1 VSRFVRWVLR
11 VGLLISLLGL
21 ISRPWWFELFGHA
34 RVTYLLLGMCLLP
47 LVRER
52 SAVVLWLGCFVIN
65 AACVLPLYFGKV
77 AAGPARGK
85 LLLCN
90 ALSQNPTPERVLA
103 LLEQEQADVV
113 VLLEVSQALLETLAP
128 VLPKYPG
135 QVLLPREDNFGMA
148 LLSRQGLSGVQVLE
162 SGSPPTIVADTLVAG
177 RQLHLVG
184 AHPVPPIGG
193 EYARL
198 RDETVARLG
207 QHLQNC
213 PRPFVLLGDLNNT
226 PWSPSLAPIRNQAVT
241 ARAGFG
247 VLTTWPSVFPP
258 FLRIAIDQCFVSPGV
273 GVVECRVGP
282 QVGSDHFPLAV
293 GISL

>member
-1 VSRFVRWVLR
+1 MTRFVRWVLR
-11 VGLLISLLGL
+11 FGLLISLLGL
-21 ISRPWWFELFGHA
+21 VSRPWWLELFGHA
-34 RVTYLLLGMCLLP
+34 RISYLLFGICLLP

-52 SAVVLWLGCFVIN
+52 SAAVLWLGCLVIN

-77 AAGPARGK
+77 AAGPAKAK

-113 VLLEVSQALLETLAP
+113 VLLEVRQALLDTLAP
-128 VLPKYPG
+128 VRQKYPG

-148 LLSRQGLSGVQVLE
+148 LLSRQELSGVQVLE
-162 SGSPPTIVADTLVAG
+162 SGSPPTIVANTLVAG
-177 RQLHLVG
+177 RQVHVVA

-198 RDETVARLG
+198 RDETVIRLG
-207 QHLQNC
+207 EYLQYC

-258 FLRIAIDQCFVSPGV
+258 FLRIAIDQCFVSPEV

-282 QVGSDHFPLAV
+282 QVGSDHLPLV
-293 GISL
+293 VSISL